1 MLGPG
6 RGLGRAKGPGPSWP
20 LNTTVDWGFC
30 VILGLL
36 HSLYGSFVFSF
47 TVWGPSYTNF
57 NDQEQ
62 IQSGACPS
70 VRRRLGLLRYIG
82 AVAFSLWELCVLFH
96 SLGPFL
102 YKL

>member
-70 VRRRLGLLRYIG
+70 VRRELSGL
-82 AVAFSLWELCVLFH
+82 
-96 SLGPFL
+96 
-102 YKL
+102 